1 MYRGLDRSLRVFK
14 HNYLFFKK
22 LKKQAGVRLVCLS
35 FTSVD
40 PPHSFCTG
48 IMQTEIPSHTNEAD
62 KIQWFVMRD
71 LKRTNSKL
79 PAYKL
84 LAELNI
90 EFFTPMVCK
99 TVIRGG
105 KRCLMK
111 VPFMQDL
118 LFVRDSR
125 RHLDPIVAGIA
136 KLQYRYIHGGQHIL
150 MTIRDA
156 DMERFKKAIESAD
169 TPRFYRP
176 DEIKPSMIG
185 KKVRIIGGP
194 LHNYEG
200 HLQKLQGSKTK
211 RLFVELPGLITVAV
225 EVRPDYIQLLEK

>member
-1 MYRGLDRSLRVFK
+1 M
-14 HNYLFFKK
+14 
-22 LKKQAGVRLVCLS
+22 CLS

-156 DMERFKKAIESAD
+156 DMERFKRAVESAD
-169 TPRFYRP
+169 APPLLPSRRDQAVYDRQEGTHHRRALAQLRGPSAEAARLQDQATVRRAPRPHHR
-176 DEIKPSMIG
+176 G
-185 KKVRIIGGP
+185 RRGP
-194 LHNYEG
+194 
-200 HLQKLQGSKTK
+200 T
-211 RLFVELPGLITVAV
+211 RLYTTLREITVH
-225 EVRPDYIQLLEK
+225 LLCT